1 MTNISQFDALVD
13 PTEAQKRKVT
23 WGAGWKES
31 ALRLRESWEGM
42 LEESPNIPTKSRA
55 SRKV

>member
-13 PTEAQKRKVT
+13 PMGIQRRKVT

-31 ALRLRESWEGM
+31 ALWLRESWEGM
-42 LEESPNIPTKSRA
+42 LEESPNIPIKSRA
-55 SRKV
+55 WRKV